1 MEYSNNFLNLNTLSN
16 LSNNRIDTVISD
28 ADLAK
33 VNTALNDIESTLS
46 FLIGLTVD
54 ERVQLPKINVVN
66 KSFTQD
72 AINAVVNNSAML
84 PAYLDKTAMEKDMDL
99 YLQLDKLAIRI
110 RQLLEKI
117 DDTQMLAGSEAFV
130 AALTAYKL
138 FAAAAAAGVAG
149 SDAVYDTLKERF
161 AGQGGSGTPP
171 PTT

>member
-1 MEYSNNFLNLNTLSN
+1 MSN
-16 LSNNRIDTVISD
+16 LTNNRIDTVISD

-33 VNTALNDIESTLS
+33 VNTALNDLESTLS
-46 FLIGLTVD
+46 FLIGLTVE
-54 ERVQLPKINVVN
+54 ERVQLPKINVAN

-72 AINAVVNNSAML
+72 AINAVVNNGAML
-84 PAYLDKTAMEKDMDL
+84 PAYLDKTAMEKDMNL
-99 YLQLDKLAIRI
+99 YNQLDKLAIRI

-149 SDAVYDTLKERF
+149 SDAIYDTLKERF
-161 AGQGGSGTPP
+161 AGQGGSSTPP

>member
-1 MEYSNNFLNLNTLSN
+1 MSN

-28 ADLAK
+28 ADLAM

-46 FLIGLTVD
+46 FLIGLTVE
-54 ERVQLPKINVVN
+54 ERVQLPKINVAN

>member
-46 FLIGLTVD
+46 FLIGLTVE

>member
-1 MEYSNNFLNLNTLSN
+1 MNTMSN

-54 ERVQLPKINVVN
+54 VRVQLPKINVVN

>member
-1 MEYSNNFLNLNTLSN
+1 MSN

-46 FLIGLTVD
+46 FLIGLTVE

>member
-1 MEYSNNFLNLNTLSN
+1 MSN

-46 FLIGLTVD
+46 FLIGLTVE
-54 ERVQLPKINVVN
+54 ERVQLPKINAVN

-84 PAYLDKTAMEKDMDL
+84 PAYLDKTSMEKDMDL
-99 YLQLDKLAIRI
+99 YLQLDKLAICI

>member
-1 MEYSNNFLNLNTLSN
+1 MSN

-46 FLIGLTVD
+46 FLIGLTVE
-54 ERVQLPKINVVN
+54 ERVQLPKINVAN

-161 AGQGGSGTPP
+161 AGQEGSGATPP

>member
-1 MEYSNNFLNLNTLSN
+1 MSN

-46 FLIGLTVD
+46 FLIGLTVE
-54 ERVQLPKINVVN
+54 ERVQLPKINVAN

>member
-1 MEYSNNFLNLNTLSN
+1 MSN

-46 FLIGLTVD
+46 FLIGLTVE

-72 AINAVVNNSAML
+72 AINAVANNSAML